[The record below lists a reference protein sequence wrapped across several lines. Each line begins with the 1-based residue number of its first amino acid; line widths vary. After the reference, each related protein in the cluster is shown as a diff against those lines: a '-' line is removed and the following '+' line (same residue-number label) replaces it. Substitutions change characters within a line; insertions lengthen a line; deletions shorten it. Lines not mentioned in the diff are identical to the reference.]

1 MELTLKIFITQSCPT
16 CTETYTIARQIRQNY
31 PDLTVEL
38 VDITDQQAVVP
49 ESIFATPTFMLN
61 NRVVSLGN
69 PSVADVAGWVNQ
81 AIQQPA

>member
-16 CTETYTIARQIRQNY
+16 CTETYMLARQIRQDY

-38 VDITDQQAVVP
+38 VDVADHQAVVP
-49 ESIFATPTFMLN
+49 ESVFATPTFMLN

-69 PSVADVAGWVNQ
+69 PSLTDVASWVNRAVQ
-81 AIQQPA
+81 